1 MPLTFLRTAL
11 FLTAAWSLAAQPP
24 VPPPQKGPEQVGRPD
39 SSGESIDAGGAR
51 LSTTS
56 VGQFLETVTK
66 SNERTIT
73 EAVKALSRTTN
84 NDVKSYAQMVIED
97 RQAMSKDLEKLAAEK
112 KTATQVKAL
121 VTPAGTEPTEKG
133 GDPEFLEK
141 QATNAQREAKSF
153 AEAATEHQDPE
164 VRSLAAKH
172 LTAIRKQEKEA
183 RRILILVSRPSA

>member
-1 MPLTFLRTAL
+1 MAF
-11 FLTAAWSLAAQPP
+11 FITAAYSLAAQPAT
-24 VPPPQKGPEQVGRPD
+24 PPPQKERPEQVGRPD
-39 SSGESIDAGGAR
+39 SSGEIIDAGGAR

-56 VGQFLETVTK
+56 VAEFLESVAK

-73 EAVKALSRTTN
+73 EAVKVLSRASS

-97 RQAMSKDLEKLAAEK
+97 RQAISRDLEKLAAEK
-112 KTATQVKAL
+112 KTATQVVKAL

-133 GDPEFLEK
+133 GDPDFLEK

-153 AEAATEHQDPE
+153 AEVATEHQDSE
-164 VRSLAAKH
+164 VRAFAAKH

>member
-1 MPLTFLRTAL
+1 MPLTFLRAAL
-11 FLTAAWSLAAQPP
+11 FLTVAYSLAAQPP
-24 VPPPQKGPEQVGRPD
+24 KGPAQVGRPD
-39 SSGESIDAGGAR
+39 SSGESIDAGGAK

-56 VGQFLETVTK
+56 VGEFLETVTK

-73 EAVKALSRTTN
+73 AAVKVLSGTTN
-84 NDVKSYAQMVIED
+84 NDVKTYAQMVIED

-141 QATNAQREAKSF
+141 QAANAQREAKSF
-153 AEAATEHQDPE
+153 AEAATEHQDAE

-183 RRILILVSRPSA
+183 RRILILITRPNA